1 MKARRLA
8 RQLVL
13 QVLYEVDLA
22 HHNPANVFEQRLED
36 YPDLPEEAISFAQML
51 IRGVLENQ
59 SRLDKIISQ
68 IATEWPVEQM
78 AVIDRNILRMALYEL
93 QEGDAPMKVVINEAV
108 ELAKTFGSD
117 SSRRFIN
124 GALGAYVSRYHNRSL

>member
-13 QVLYEVDLA
+13 QVLYEVDITP
-22 HHNPANVFEQRLED
+22 HNPANVFEQRVAEYSELG
-36 YPDLPEEAISFAQML
+36 EETRAFAL
-51 IRGVLENQ
+51 GITRGVLERR
-59 SRLDKIISQ
+59 SELDKIIEK

-78 AVIDRNILRMALYEL
+78 AVIDRNILRMALFEL
-93 QEGDAPMKVVINEAV
+93 QEGETPVKVVINEAV

-117 SSRRFIN
+117 SSRRFVN
-124 GALGAYVSRYHNRSL
+124 GALGAYVSRRNEL

>member
-13 QVLYEVDLA
+13 QVLYEVDVTS
-22 HHNPANVFEQRLED
+22 HNPANVFEQRLND
-36 YPDLPEEAISFAQML
+36 YAELPKQTIDFAHHIVQ
-51 IRGVLENQ
+51 GVLQATTE
-59 SRLDKIISQ
+59 LDKRIEKV
-68 IATEWPVEQM
+68 ATEWPVEQM
-78 AVIDRNILRMALYEL
+78 AVIDRNILRIALFEL
-93 QEGDAPMKVVINEAV
+93 QHGDAPIKVVINEAV

-124 GALGAYVSRYHNRSL
+124 GALGAYVSQRDDV